1 MQITLKQP
9 ELERFVEEQVKA
21 SGGYPSA
28 DAVVEAALMSMR
40 ESIELDDE
48 TIAAINEGSEQAE
61 RGEGMDLDEFRV
73 FMKKRM
79 AGRE

>member
-1 MQITLKQP
+1 MVQITLKP
-9 ELERFVEEQVKA
+9 ELEQFVAEQVNA
-21 SGGYPSA
+21 GSYPSA
-28 DAVVEAALMSMR
+28 EAVVEAALLGMR

-61 RGEGMDLDEFRV
+61 RGEGMELDEFRA

-79 AGRE
+79 AARE